1 MHNDF
6 FKVLEKDHDE
16 IKSILEKLEKTSEGS
31 QKTREDYFEKL
42 KEELIPHMRAEESHF
57 YPALKKKDETRET
70 ALEAL
75 EEHHVAELVLM
86 ELDKM
91 PKKEENWGAKLTV
104 LKELIEHHIEEE
116 EEEVFEDAKEY
127 LDEGQMERIL
137 TEFKKEKEHTKQNLS

>member
-6 FKVLEKDHDE
+6 FKILEKDHDE

-31 QKTREDYFEKL
+31 AKTREDYFDNL
-42 KEELIPHMRAEESHF
+42 KQELIPHMKAEENHF
-57 YPALKKKDETRET
+57 YPALKKKEETRET

-91 PKKEENWGAKLTV
+91 TKKEENWGAKLTV

-127 LDEGQMERIL
+127 LDEGQIEKISKAF
-137 TEFKKEKEHTKQNLS
+137 EKEKQQAKQNLA